1 MTYSSVY
8 TSRSSRTHINTSEGE
23 YLTTDSGIVFLHTN
37 VAKKH
42 SASGKVHAWTEAYV
56 HAKTTGAKY
65 RYKRLLSVPGYYE
78 HTLELAKNS
87 GSLRQK
93 CKDVIFRI
101 CEKTDINF
109 NQIMEDL
116 DVEEISNLIMSTNI
130 NTHIDE
136 NMSVISGVTDDYTMG
151 DDSLSTDSDSTWEPH
166 GRKVVS
172 IQASVTCSE
181 TDSISVVT
189 LDSKNSDSTWEPMQ
203 DVRMMAQDA
212 YGYENISMITTS
224 DYDEDEDSSSDYE
237 LDVGLGF

>member
-1 MTYSSVY
+1 MAYSSVHA
-8 TSRSSRTHINTSEGE
+8 SKSSRTHINTSEGE
-23 YLTTDSGIVFLHTN
+23 FLTTDNGIVFLHTN

-42 SASGKVHAWTEAYV
+42 SASGKVHSWTEAYA
-56 HAKTTGAKY
+56 HAKTVGAKY

-116 DVEEISNLIMSTNI
+116 DVEEIANLIISTNS

-136 NMSVISGVTDDYTMG
+136 NMSVASTVTLSDNETVE
-151 DDSLSTDSDSTWEPH
+151 DSDSDSTWVPH

-172 IQASVTCSE
+172 IPASVTCSE
-181 TDSISVVT
+181 TDSMSLVT
-189 LDSKNSDSTWEPMQ
+189 LDSSNNSDSTWEPIQ

-212 YGYENISMITTS
+212 YGYENISMVTTS

-237 LDVGLGF
+237 EEVGLGF